1 MSSLPKLFIT
11 VVTDGNPALVDA
23 RQAAVRNAGVLVEAV
38 RISERR
44 RGVSPEVGGPEVGGP
59 EVGGQ
64 LTAPQADAVVLDEA
78 FTHHGAHVQTMDATA
93 GMYALLPVPRIYE
106 MSDEQFFAKLCEED
120 DVLKMCCRTT
130 WQGKNP
136 VSPDARAN
144 FVRLFPTLSS
154 FIAARMAHVNSRRLE
169 SLALRWEGMPSVM
182 TGATIMDA
190 PPADD
195 TIVYLPSPHRGFF
208 RWSEAPVVL
217 REFGYS
223 ALNAI
228 LHEPGEEREEA
239 HTRWLGHL
247 DRMMETTG
255 PNFAFGTRMAPLAVR
270 RPALE
275 RLFGQ
280 WLTQYRQYLRDEG
293 CLRDADRSTVWGC
306 PEPLA
311 WGVALQCVTACCGLL
326 PQFEIADM
334 VDSMPRVA
342 EACEDIATLL
352 GWFRDARMVKG
363 PSGEPELPEIV
374 PPLTDE
380 EYKRVAK
387 VCEGALVPI
396 PDLTTVYRFS
406 DLLTSDD
413 LLSRARLVHA
423 SLLLEA
429 ARLRDGHF
437 GPWEKARFTAQAHA
451 MHCRVAKAM
460 EGWRP
465 RGALTKE
472 G

>member
-44 RGVSPEVGGPEVGGP
+44 RGVSPEDGDR
-59 EVGGQ
+59 
-64 LTAPQADAVVLDEA
+64 LTAPHAEVVVLDETG
-78 FTHHGAHVQTMDATA
+78 THHGAHVQTMDVTA
-93 GMYALLPVPRIYE
+93 GMYALLPVPGIYQ
-106 MSDEQFFAKLCEED
+106 MSDEQFFAELCEAD
-120 DVLKMCCRTT
+120 DVLKMCCRTS

-154 FIAARMAHVNSRRLE
+154 FLEARMAHVNSRQTE
-169 SLALRWEGMPSVM
+169 SLAQRWEGMPSVM

-195 TIVYLPSPHRGFF
+195 TFVYLPSPHRGFF
-208 RWSEAPVVL
+208 HWSDAPVVL

-223 ALNAI
+223 ALNTI
-228 LHEPGEEREEA
+228 LSEPGEECEEA

-255 PNFAFGTRMAPLAVR
+255 PNFAFGTRMGALNVR
-270 RPALE
+270 QPALQ
-275 RLFGQ
+275 RLFGP
-280 WLTQYRQYLRDEG
+280 WLDQCRQYLRDEG
-293 CLRDADRSTVWGC
+293 CLRDADRSTAWGC

-352 GWFRDARMVKG
+352 GWFRDARLVKG
-363 PSGEPELPEIV
+363 PTGEPELPEIV

-380 EYKRVAK
+380 EYARVAK
-387 VCEGALVPI
+387 VCEGVLVPI

-406 DLLTSDD
+406 DLLTTDD

-423 SLLLEA
+423 SLVLET

-451 MHCRVAKAM
+451 MHRRVAKAM
-460 EGWRP
+460 EGWKP

>member
-44 RGVSPEVGGPEVGGP
+44 RGVSPEDGDR
-59 EVGGQ
+59 
-64 LTAPQADAVVLDEA
+64 LTAPQAEVVVLDETG
-78 FTHHGAHVQTMDATA
+78 THHGAHVQTMDVTA
-93 GMYALLPVPRIYE
+93 GMYALLPVPGIYE
-106 MSDEQFFAKLCEED
+106 MSDEQFFAELCEAD
-120 DVLKMCCRTT
+120 DVLKMCCRTS

-154 FIAARMAHVNSRRLE
+154 FLEARMAHVNSRQME
-169 SLALRWEGMPSVM
+169 SLAQRWEGMPSVM

-195 TIVYLPSPHRGFF
+195 TFVYLPSPHRGFF
-208 RWSEAPVVL
+208 RWSDAPVVL

-223 ALNAI
+223 ALNTI
-228 LHEPGEEREEA
+228 LSEPGKECEEA

-255 PNFAFGTRMAPLAVR
+255 PNFAFGTQMGALNVR
-270 RPALE
+270 QPALQ
-275 RLFGQ
+275 RLFGPWIDQ
-280 WLTQYRQYLRDEG
+280 CRKARREDSW
-293 CLRDADRSTVWGC
+293 WH
-306 PEPLA
+306 EPLA
-311 WGVALQCVTACCGLL
+311 WGVALECVSASCGLL
-326 PQFEIADM
+326 PRFEIADM
-334 VDSMPRVA
+334 VDSIPQVA

-352 GWFRDARMVKG
+352 GWFRDARLVKG
-363 PSGEPELPEIV
+363 PTGEPELPEIV

-380 EYKRVAK
+380 EYARVAK
-387 VCEGALVPI
+387 VCEGVLVPI

-406 DLLTSDD
+406 DLLTTDD
-413 LLSRARLVHA
+413 LLTRARLVHA
-423 SLLLEA
+423 SLLLET

-437 GPWEKARFTAQAHA
+437 GPWEKARFTAQAYA
-451 MHCRVAKAM
+451 MHRRVAEAM
-460 EGWRP
+460 KGWKP